1 VRRAALLAVLLG
13 TAAAGE
19 ASAHAELERAQ
30 PPVGATV
37 AAAPAEV
44 SLWFTE
50 QVEPAFS
57 GVEVRDAGGRRVD
70 KGDARLSPGDP
81 KRLTVGLGPIGPGTY
96 KVLWH
101 VVSVDTHRTV
111 GDFTFRLAP

>member
-1 VRRAALLAVLLG
+1 MRTVLLAMLLG
-13 TAAAGE
+13 AASAGE

-37 AAAPAEV
+37 GAAPTEV

-50 QVEPAFS
+50 QLEAAFS
-57 GVEVRDAGGRRVD
+57 GVEVRDSGGRRVD
-70 KGDARLSPGDP
+70 KGDARIAPDDP
-81 KRLTVGLGPIGPGTY
+81 KRLTVDLGPLGPGTY

-101 VVSVDTHRTV
+101 AVSVDTHRTE
-111 GDFTFRLAP
+111 GDFTFRFAP

>member
-1 VRRAALLAVLLG
+1 VRRAALLALLLG
-13 TAAAGE
+13 AAAAGE

-37 AAAPAEV
+37 AAPPAEV
-44 SLWFTE
+44 SLWFSE
-50 QVEPAFS
+50 QLEAAFS

-70 KGDARLSPGDP
+70 KGDARLAPDDP
-81 KRLTVGLGPIGPGTY
+81 RRLTVGLGPLGPGSY
-96 KVLWH
+96 KVVWH
-101 VVSVDTHRTV
+101 VVSVDTHRTA